1 MIKSLFGFDEILF
14 QNYHLVLYNF
24 WILSNSKLHILKSIN
39 FFLENIDVSG
49 LRLHY
54 MDTDSFV
61 MSLSKPLDELVLPGR
76 ESIWEAEKPKWF
88 VMDPDCPDQQREP
101 GLFHFLPLY

>member
-1 MIKSLFGFDEILF
+1 
-14 QNYHLVLYNF
+14 
-24 WILSNSKLHILKSIN
+24 
-39 FFLENIDVSG
+39 
-49 LRLHY
+49 

-101 GLFHFLPLY
+101 GLFHFVP